1 MRDFKDL
8 LEESTHLI
16 PEAEQQH
23 LHKGLGHVFD
33 QSKKILTTAKKI
45 DVPAQSKALYLLA
58 AKGFDVE
65 SYNRSLGSVHLK
77 AAFEPMEPIVE
88 TDIDGYLKH
97 EHDMTVLVAI
107 EEAKKLTNAK
117 FDGNFSAYMDAD
129 WRVAREELKQ
139 ALLLRKH
146 GLGACAQ
153 DRYMVSKYQPE
164 SGLTTGFVEHPYALA
179 KRGRTNMDARMKAY
193 AAVVYYLNQHRKSGK
208 LFPVIQRFIEVAKE
222 MDDRETRKREVVECW
237 TLLQSM
243 LNEEETV
250 AKGIQPTGLK
260 AANKPG
266 AAVASSSSADASV
279 SPQMRTQQLSGAKRF
294 LENQYRAHIIE
305 FVNKNRHQSGL
316 PADGNVSPLD
326 LIRGYLN
333 AKYNRDGM
341 WPDSFEDMCDG
352 YPLWPLI
359 FFCLRCGYISEA
371 IEVAQRM
378 ENRVGRDLITCLKNY
393 TNMDSLP
400 TSVFDQLNTEY
411 RRVRHER
418 DLFKQAVY
426 LVVGRCDTERTIP
439 EVFAKTEDFMWLK
452 LSIIRETG
460 GYTLK
465 NIQDLITKLG
475 SKYFAPQGK
484 SLLYFKLLLL
494 VQLFEE
500 AIEYL
505 LSNEISGYQVEAVH
519 FAIAM
524 HYYRALHLPERSDVP
539 LFTGVSG
546 DPNNPKK
553 LNFNYLI
560 KDYVRIFAHTDP
572 QDAVSYFYLIEDDK
586 TRLGCIK
593 DLVIESK
600 DTSTLLGTIQR
611 DGTRKRGCIE
621 DFLSPEQTLLIIQD
635 AAKEYEAQG
644 RLATAVDLYFM
655 AEEHQRALQQSMM
668 DMDTG
673 AVAASTAAAAG
684 SAVTAGGESASS
696 PFLQKILLIMNKELG
711 QVLVNGNQR
720 DEIKFLAQKVD
731 QKFRH
736 DKLASTRL
744 KGDRKQYNTFVT
756 LMKLTDF
763 FDYALTPRPENMT
776 LALELMDSLNLLPFD
791 MQSIEDKLQKFK
803 DLDETVRRN
812 FGEIIRTTA
821 HIIFNLHTLLQQQL
835 QQLQMQQQFG
845 GPGAAMSSTAQQ
857 AQAIQRQMQALKARS
872 SMLLSF
878 AGLIQSRVPTDV
890 YQQLIRIDSM
900 LK

>member
-1 MRDFKDL
+1 
-8 LEESTHLI
+8 
-16 PEAEQQH
+16 
-23 LHKGLGHVFD
+23 
-33 QSKKILTTAKKI
+33 
-45 DVPAQSKALYLLA
+45 
-58 AKGFDVE
+58 
-65 SYNRSLGSVHLK
+65 
-77 AAFEPMEPIVE
+77 
-88 TDIDGYLKH
+88 
-97 EHDMTVLVAI
+97 
-107 EEAKKLTNAK
+107 
-117 FDGNFSAYMDAD
+117 
-129 WRVAREELKQ
+129 
-139 ALLLRKH
+139 
-146 GLGACAQ
+146 
-153 DRYMVSKYQPE
+153 
-164 SGLTTGFVEHPYALA
+164 
-179 KRGRTNMDARMKAY
+179 
-193 AAVVYYLNQHRKSGK
+193 
-208 LFPVIQRFIEVAKE
+208 
-222 MDDRETRKREVVECW
+222 
-237 TLLQSM
+237 
-243 LNEEETV
+243 
-250 AKGIQPTGLK
+250 
-260 AANKPG
+260 
-266 AAVASSSSADASV
+266 
-279 SPQMRTQQLSGAKRF
+279 
-294 LENQYRAHIIE
+294 
-305 FVNKNRHQSGL
+305 
-316 PADGNVSPLD
+316 
-326 LIRGYLN
+326 
-333 AKYNRDGM
+333 
-341 WPDSFEDMCDG
+341 
-352 YPLWPLI
+352 
-359 FFCLRCGYISEA
+359 
-371 IEVAQRM
+371 
-378 ENRVGRDLITCLKNY
+378 
-393 TNMDSLP
+393 
-400 TSVFDQLNTEY
+400 
-411 RRVRHER
+411 
-418 DLFKQAVY
+418 
-426 LVVGRCDTERTIP
+426 
-439 EVFAKTEDFMWLK
+439 
-452 LSIIRETG
+452 
-460 GYTLK
+460 
-465 NIQDLITKLG
+465 
-475 SKYFAPQGK
+475 
-484 SLLYFKLLLL
+484 
-494 VQLFEE
+494 
-500 AIEYL
+500 
-505 LSNEISGYQVEAVH
+505 
-519 FAIAM
+519 M